1 MSDERL
7 PRVAPID
14 PSVLGKIAK
23 NHPSELTRVIACVDR
38 LKKNP
43 GLPSLQLKPLKDEK
57 NLWSARVSDGFR
69 ALLTRHER
77 YLHLVDVRP
86 RGKAYR
92 NMPAAANGPQVDPS
106 PPPTSMSVE
115 SAGTPR
121 TSASRPSPHGTRL
134 FDGHGDAYLVSL
146 GVADSQ
152 LAFVREFRDKEDIE
166 DAWVKGA
173 FQDEVAECLQE
184 LADGGLPSP
193 PVTDPVDEACDSP
206 GDPGPPVYVI
216 EDERL
221 KRCLEAPWEKWVT
234 FLSDEQRA
242 IVAKDFNGPAKVTG
256 TAGTGKTLVALHRAR
271 RLAEHGHRVLLATYG
286 KTLADNLDRS
296 LQFVTDKPGV
306 RHRIR
311 TSTVDGLALKMV
323 GDAGGSAKPVDKK
336 EAHPILRKELRSL
349 LTGTRFGPAFIV
361 AEWDEVI
368 QLQGITTLEQYRDA
382 YRHGRVQQLRQQ
394 DREALWPI
402 FERTRAHLAEH
413 NQMTWHDLRL
423 RAAELLKEGTLTSPF
438 DAVIVDEVQDLS
450 VPGLRFLWQLARH
463 RPENFMVVG
472 DAGQRIYPGGYSLRR
487 LGIEVSGRSRRLK
500 INFRTTREI
509 RRFADALGHSEAD
522 DMDSGSEKRD
532 DTQDA
537 VGGRHPKIRRFD
549 TRSDEHQRLVAQIKE
564 WIGPEFGYEPADIAV
579 FVRTKKLV
587 SEIDTALDRA
597 AIEVLQLRRDTNL
610 NRPGVR
616 VGTMHRS
623 KGLEFKAVWVGGVEK
638 GLLPASWEMDK
649 ATDQNARDEV
659 EARERSLL
667 YVAMT
672 RARHQLVVSWSGSPS
687 ELLSAVSQPAVSRSG
702 APDPARAHG
711 P

>member
-1 MSDERL
+1 MRGQAEQ
-7 PRVAPID
+7 
-14 PSVLGKIAK
+14 K
-23 NHPSELTRVIACVDR
+23 
-38 LKKNP
+38 P
-43 GLPSLQLKPLKDEK
+43 GLPSLQLKPLRNEK

-69 ALLTRHER
+69 ALLTRHEGH
-77 YLHLVDVRP
+77 LHLVDVRP
-86 RGKAYR
+86 RGEVYR
-92 NMPAAANGPQVDPS
+92 NMPPAAKGPHVAPS
-106 PPPTSMSVE
+106 PPPTSLSVE
-115 SAGTPR
+115 SAGTPG

-152 LAFVREFRDKEDIE
+152 LAFVREFRDKEDIV

-173 FQDEVAECLQE
+173 FEDRVAECLQE

-193 PVTDPVDEACDSP
+193 PVTDPVDEACDSR

-221 KRCLEAPWEKWVT
+221 KRCLEAPWEEWVT

-242 IVAKDFNGPAKVTG
+242 VVEKEFKGPAKVTG

-271 RLAEHGHRVLLATYG
+271 RLAERGHRVLLATYG

-296 LQFVTDKPGV
+296 LRFVTDGPGV
-306 RHRIR
+306 RNRIR
-311 TSTVDGLALKMV
+311 ASTVDGLALEMV
-323 GDAGGSAKPVDKK
+323 GKAGKSVKPVDKRQ
-336 EAHPILRKELRSL
+336 AHDFLAEERRGV
-349 LTGTRFGPAFIV
+349 LTGTRFELPFIF
-361 AEWDEVI
+361 AEWDDVI
-368 QLQGITTLEQYRDA
+368 QLHGITTLEQYRDA

-402 FERTRAHLAEH
+402 FERTRAHLAKRNE
-413 NQMTWHDLRL
+413 MTWHDLRL
-423 RAAELLKEGTLTSPF
+423 RAAELLEEGTIISPF

-450 VPGLRFLWQLARH
+450 VPGLRFLWQLARL
-463 RPENFMVVG
+463 RPECFMVVG

-509 RRFADALGHSEAD
+509 RRCADALGHAEAD
-522 DMDSGSEKRD
+522 DMDSGSEKRN

-537 VGGRHPKIRRFD
+537 VGGSDPKILRFD
-549 TRSDEHQRLVAQIKE
+549 TRSDEHQRLVAQVNE

-587 SEIDTALDRA
+587 SEIATALDS
-597 AIEVLQLRRDTNL
+597 IEVLQLRRDTNL
-610 NRPGVR
+610 SRPGVR

-623 KGLEFKAVWVGGVEK
+623 KGLEFKAVWVAGVEK
-638 GLLPASWEMDK
+638 GLLPASWELDK

-687 ELLSAVSQPAVSRSG
+687 ELLSAVSHPAVTLSVS
-702 APDPARAHG
+702 PDPGRSHG